1 MSAILKGRL
10 VRWREDKGFGFIQP
24 EQTQGD
30 IFIHISAF
38 KNSPRRP
45 VVGDIIYYQ
54 LHVDNDG
61 KIKAVNAEIENI
73 AEVKTKTSY
82 SHKQKSNQ
90 NRSFPKLFR
99 LLLIIAIGFFLYV
112 AIAQYRPNQS
122 NGSTQQAISSSSSND
137 FILQDA
143 FEHQK
148 SDIQVEGEGK
158 ISKILPDD
166 TNGIRHQKMIVVL
179 NSGQSILLT
188 HNIDLAGKVNP
199 IRLGDSIAFNGEYV
213 WNEKGGLVHWTHHD
227 PKGHHVAGW
236 LKYNEKIYQ

>member
-10 VRWREDKGFGFIQP
+10 IRWREDKGFGFIQP

-30 IFIHISAF
+30 VFIHISAF
-38 KNSPRRP
+38 KNSHRRP
-45 VVGDIIYYQ
+45 VVGDVIYYH

-73 AEVKTKTSY
+73 AGVKPPKTY
-82 SHKQKSNQ
+82 NHPQKSNQ
-90 NRSFPKLFR
+90 NRSFPKLFP

-112 AIAQYRPNQS
+112 SIAQYRPNQS
-122 NGSTQQAISSSSSND
+122 NGSTQQVISSSSHD

-143 FEHQK
+143 FARRI

-158 ISKILPDD
+158 ISKLLPDD
-166 TNGIRHQKMIVVL
+166 SDGIRHQKMIVVL
-179 NSGQSILLT
+179 DSGQSILLT
-188 HNIDLAGKVNP
+188 HNIDLAGKINF

-227 PKGHHVAGW
+227 PKGQHVAGW
-236 LKYNEKIYQ
+236 LKYNGKIYQ